1 MGLSKRKQMN
11 VQTRQQ
17 PPVLLKRLSKIP
29 DPRNPEK
36 STHWLTVIMI
46 YGILAFLYQM
56 TSRRDANRTMTRPIF
71 MQNLQP
77 LFPELETAPHNDT
90 LMRLPARIDVSQIG
104 SAHIAL
110 IRRMIRNW
118 KFRRY
123 LIDKC
128 YPIAIDGTQK
138 MIRDYIWSEECQQR
152 KVKSKKADKGE
163 GEKDKEPEMRY
174 SVYVLEAGQ
183 AFHNGLVIP
192 LMSESLNYA
201 KSDTSKKKQ
210 DCELIAFKRQ
220 AKRLKAESGK
230 LKIMVLSD
238 AFILT
243 VR

>member
-1 MGLSKRKQMN
+1 
-11 VQTRQQ
+11 
-17 PPVLLKRLSKIP
+17 
-29 DPRNPEK
+29 
-36 STHWLTVIMI
+36 
-46 YGILAFLYQM
+46 
-56 TSRRDANRTMTRPIF
+56 
-71 MQNLQP
+71 
-77 LFPELETAPHNDT
+77 
-90 LMRLPARIDVSQIG
+90 
-104 SAHIAL
+104 
-110 IRRMIRNW
+110 
-118 KFRRY
+118 
-123 LIDKC
+123 
-128 YPIAIDGTQK
+128 

-238 AFILT
+238 GLYPDGPIIELCIKNHQQFMIVLQDKSLKS
-243 VR
+243 VREEYEGLKKQLPGTIPSPKIIG